1 MQRQW
6 GAKGPKPAKKL
17 YKLVFDRLTRVH
29 GLKNLVWV
37 WNSVAADWYPGNSY
51 VDVVSAD
58 TYAQGDHGVSPP
70 YSQPPHAFWSACKA
84 FVLTNNSPSRRHT
97 TTSSP
102 SRAIPRSSLLLR
114 SGASWTRRS
123 SRLTRLTGHGL
134 LSGRASISLEG
145 CGIRWSC

>member
-6 GAKGPKPAKKL
+6 GAKGPAPAKKL
-17 YKLVFDRLTRVH
+17 YRLVFDRLTRVH

-58 TYAQGDHGVSPP
+58 TYAQGDHGVSASFLSNP
-70 YSQPPHAFWSACKA
+70 SRFLECACEV
-84 FVLTNNSPSRRHT
+84 FVLTNNSLSRRRI

-102 SRAIPRSSLLLR
+102 SRAIPRSSLLRR
-114 SGASWTRRS
+114 SGA
-123 SRLTRLTGHGL
+123 
-134 LSGRASISLEG
+134 
-145 CGIRWSC
+145 